1 MDPQPGHPNHT
12 NHHAGFA
19 VVDLETTGVMPH
31 DRIVEIGVV
40 LLRPDLTVERT
51 WETLIQPE
59 RDIPNSYIHKITAT
73 DVVDAPAFRDV
84 AAYLGSLL
92 HGRALVAHN
101 APFERRFLT
110 HEFERAKAE
119 NGLTQLWADT
129 MTLSNQHLGVKKLE
143 QALAVAQ
150 IHNPLAHSALADA
163 QATAELLR
171 YFRACHDVALTGFP
185 TAVFLAPAAEPR
197 ILPRGTS
204 SGWSGQLSRTLPA
217 TGAKDEEAYRAELTC
232 ALVDRNISRTE
243 MRQLEQAAIA
253 SGLDADDVDA
263 INEEFTR
270 QLVVEAWSDGV
281 ITAEERAELL
291 AVADALSVDP
301 ALMHSLLDEPQAG
314 TAPDQFTLH
323 PGDRIALTGAMD
335 IARDVWA
342 QRATAA
348 GLEVGDVTRKCVLL
362 VAANPDSMSGKAQK
376 ARKYGIPIVGETK
389 FAQLLGTID
398 NEPVPEQPAA
408 PELLADSAKIELP
421 EQFSWLSPEHVST
434 TGAPSS
440 EIAAA
445 WIALH
450 PTRPLHEMA
459 ENLKPHH
466 VPEATG
472 RGIDRY
478 LAVWSLEHPE
488 MLRVSADDLLQLSGV
503 GPKRRSQLVE
513 MVVDLAVD
521 GVPEGP
527 AQQTGA
533 AKAAAAE
540 TQPVLGQRQA
550 STASLPEVEPP
561 APAPSDPTPEEL
573 LAAANAP
580 RYTPASTPSSLSAP
594 ALTDPAP
601 APVKRLKATKVFKW
615 SAVLGMLCFFL
626 FGLCIETFDPDAES
640 LPAGVFA
647 LGAFFGGLTAA
658 ISGVLALFNLLRGK

>member
-19 VVDLETTGVMPH
+19 VVDLETTGVMLH

-119 NGLTQLWADT
+119 NGLTQLWVDT

-217 TGAKDEEAYRAELTC
+217 TGTKDEEAYRAELTC
-232 ALVDRNISRTE
+232 ALVDRHISRTE

-253 SGLDADDVDA
+253 SGLDADDIDA

-281 ITAEERAELL
+281 ITAEERTELL

-314 TAPDQFTLH
+314 TAPGQFTLH

-647 LGAFFGGLTAA
+647 FGAFFGGLTAA